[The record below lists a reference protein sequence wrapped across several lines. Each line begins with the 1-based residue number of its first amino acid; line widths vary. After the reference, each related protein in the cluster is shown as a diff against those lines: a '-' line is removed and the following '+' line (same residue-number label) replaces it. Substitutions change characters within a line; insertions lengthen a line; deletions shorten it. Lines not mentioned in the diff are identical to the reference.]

1 MRLERQLTQ
10 AEFSYMFETNTSWW
24 NIICCSLHLWC
35 CSTEEHDLRCS
46 RLNTVPT
53 GAERPDRLYHSLY
66 SSPLNKYM
74 CQSLKDVNESVME
87 KQMEVLK
94 HYKTLHTSRP
104 SEVDH
109 CLVSA
114 CFHVCM
120 CLYTV
125 DMLSS
130 IYDGS

>member
-1 MRLERQLTQ
+1 
-10 AEFSYMFETNTSWW
+10 
-24 NIICCSLHLWC
+24 
-35 CSTEEHDLRCS
+35 
-46 RLNTVPT
+46 
-53 GAERPDRLYHSLY
+53 
-66 SSPLNKYM
+66 M
-74 CQSLKDVNESVME
+74 CQSLKDVNESVVV

-94 HYKTLHTSRP
+94 HYKTLHTSRL
-104 SEVDH
+104 SEEVDH

-114 CFHVCM
+114 CVHVCM